1 MHAIEVHLLQDP
13 QSMLLTSVCICRVR
27 EVCLQC
33 CKDTVPYPAP
43 GPMADAFNCDKAQ
56 APMNA
61 VLLWSVP
68 PGVRPLAMSLSIVAT
83 HLLGDVPS
91 PPLLGLLQGWLRNWR

>member
-1 MHAIEVHLLQDP
+1 
-13 QSMLLTSVCICRVR
+13 
-27 EVCLQC
+27 
-33 CKDTVPYPAP
+33 
-43 GPMADAFNCDKAQ
+43 
-56 APMNA
+56 MNS

-68 PGVRPLAMSLSIVAT
+68 PGVRPLGMSLSIVAT